1 MNELSLQRERW
12 LLILLGG
19 VQFTHILDFMVM
31 MPLGPQFMRLWGIDA
46 HQFGLLV
53 SVYTFTAAA
62 SAMLCAL
69 YLDRFD
75 RKRAL
80 IFIYGGFVLATLFCA
95 ISPDYTTLLV
105 ARAFAGAFGGIA
117 GAAVYSIIGDT
128 IPDSRRGTAMGV
140 LMTAFPISAVAGVP
154 FGLLLAGW
162 FDWRAPF
169 LFLALVSALILIG
182 ASRAVPSMHAH
193 VAHARSRNPFLQVAA
208 VFADPNHLRA
218 LALVSILIFG
228 GFSVI
233 PFMAPYMVANV
244 GLSESDL
251 PSLYFFGGLATVFTS
266 RLFGRLA
273 DRHGKREMFTLLA
286 TLSILPL
293 LIITNLPPVPVW
305 LAICGSVIFMVLVSG
320 RFVPA
325 MAMVTAAAQPKL
337 RGTFMSCNS
346 AIQHLA
352 LGLASLS
359 SGLIIGKAADGQLT
373 RYWATGLVA
382 TAAVLI
388 SVWLAQKVKA
398 VG

>member
-1 MNELSLQRERW
+1 MSEPGPTRERW
-12 LLILLGG
+12 LLILLAG

-31 MPLGPQFMRLWGIDA
+31 MPLGPQFMRLWDIDA
-46 HQFGLLV
+46 HQFALLV
-53 SVYTFTAAA
+53 SVYTFTASG
-62 SAMLCAL
+62 SALLCAL

-75 RKRAL
+75 RRRAL
-80 IFIYGGFVLATLFCA
+80 LFIYGGFVLATLFCA
-95 ISPDYTTLLV
+95 LSPDYRTLLL
-105 ARAFAGAFGGIA
+105 ARALAGAFGGIA
-117 GAAVYSIIGDT
+117 GATVYSIIGDT
-128 IPDSRRGTAMGV
+128 IPEARRGTAMGV
-140 LMTAFPISAVAGVP
+140 LMTAFPVSAVAGVP
-154 FGLLLAGW
+154 FGLLLADW

-169 LFLALVSALILIG
+169 VFLAAVSGLILIG
-182 ASRAVPSMHAH
+182 AYRVVPHLHAH
-193 VAHARSRNPFLQVAA
+193 VEHARARHPFSQVVA
-208 VFADPNHLRA
+208 VFLDANHLRA

-244 GLSESDL
+244 GLAESDL
-251 PSLYFFGGLATVFTS
+251 PWLYFFGGLATVFTS

-286 TLSILPL
+286 ALSILPL
-293 LIITNLPPVPVW
+293 LLITNLPPVPVW
-305 LAICGSVIFMVLVSG
+305 GAIATSVIFMVLVSG

-325 MAMVTAAAQPKL
+325 MAMVTAAAQPRM

-359 SGLIIGKAADGQLT
+359 SGLIIGRADDGQLT

-382 TAAVLI
+382 AAATLTA
-388 SVWLAQKVKA
+388 VWLAQRVKA